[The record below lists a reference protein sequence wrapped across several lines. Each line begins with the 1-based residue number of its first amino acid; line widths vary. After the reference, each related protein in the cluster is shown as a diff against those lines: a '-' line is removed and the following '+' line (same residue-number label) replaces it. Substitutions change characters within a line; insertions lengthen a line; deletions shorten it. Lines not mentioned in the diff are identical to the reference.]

1 MPYPCSLATW
11 SHIGVI
17 RGEITTANPGFM
29 MQGNTYN
36 TVFPPPVGITAITSS
51 PFEIEPVLNS
61 VCPKT
66 LFKTSR
72 GFLEPVSTPQEMYN
86 YVGSVMGVFPI

>member
-1 MPYPCSLATW
+1 
-11 SHIGVI
+11 
-17 RGEITTANPGFM
+17 M

-86 YVGSVMGVFPI
+86 CVGSVMHLSMSSQQGGEGEAGHAAGF